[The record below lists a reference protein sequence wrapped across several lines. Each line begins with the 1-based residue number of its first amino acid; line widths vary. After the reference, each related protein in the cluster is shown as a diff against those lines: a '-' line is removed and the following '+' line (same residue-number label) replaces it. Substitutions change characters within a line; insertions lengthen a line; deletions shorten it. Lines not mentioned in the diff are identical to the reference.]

1 MHLPWTPPRLIT
13 AATSYSGGIIR
24 YSIIREEMTDTR
36 TRDCTVS
43 YCITM
48 FSSWASYSAVL
59 YLASTTHKMLCLNC
73 GNLLET
79 IRPTEGEL
87 VT

>member
-36 TRDCTVS
+36 TRDCTS
-43 YCITM
+43 T
-48 FSSWASYSAVL
+48 VL
-59 YLASTTHKMLCLNC
+59 YYDVFLMGKLQCCIIPREHDAQNALF
-73 GNLLET
+73 
-79 IRPTEGEL
+79 EL
-87 VT
+87 W